1 MEDEITIKNQRIFE
15 NVQKIC
21 TLREEISKLLEEN
34 KIEIMKIFSNIKV
47 CSLDSFILNN
57 EYKLSLVVIEYD
69 EDKHPIDAIIV
80 SAKIEALRG

>member
-1 MEDEITIKNQRIFE
+1 MEDEITIKNQKIFE

-21 TLREEISKLLEEN
+21 TLKEEISKLLEEN

-47 CSLDSFILNN
+47 CSLDSFILKN
-57 EYKLSLVVIEYD
+57 EYKLSLVVLEYD
-69 EDKHPIDAIIV
+69 EDKHPIDAKVV